1 MKTITLP
8 ATVAAIV
15 ILMEKNGAV
24 TDPGPFL
31 PATILVALGAPKE
44 AHDALD
50 AAVAADLGVGRAA
63 PGWAHMI
70 LDFLWDTFLR

>member
-8 ATVAAIV
+8 AIVAAIA
-15 ILMEKNGAV
+15 ILMEKNGTVA
-24 TDPGPFL
+24 DPGPFL

-50 AAVAADLGVGRAA
+50 AEVAAELGVGRAA
-63 PGWAHMI
+63 PGWAHMV
-70 LDFLWDTFLR
+70 LDLLWDFFLR